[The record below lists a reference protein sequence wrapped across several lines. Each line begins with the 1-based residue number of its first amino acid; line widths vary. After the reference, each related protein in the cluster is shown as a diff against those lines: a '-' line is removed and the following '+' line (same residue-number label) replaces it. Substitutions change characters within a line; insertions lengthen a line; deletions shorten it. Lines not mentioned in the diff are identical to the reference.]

1 MTRTAPKIAQ
11 EPQSEL
17 ASMTRSGPIIDEEAS
32 AFDETAV
39 ATLIAFFRLLDEW
52 DVEARGNAEIM

>member
-1 MTRTAPKIAQ
+1 
-11 EPQSEL
+11 
-17 ASMTRSGPIIDEEAS
+17 MTRSGPIIDEEAS
-32 AFDETAV
+32 ALDETAV